1 MKGSDIWLSIIIFF
15 IFLLLF
21 LFNIISVGIKNI
33 KENWPEYRCNPM
45 VMPFSQDLGNIS
57 PRENFTYCSS
67 WR

>member
-33 KENWPEYRCNPM
+33 KENWPEYRCNPAAM
-45 VMPFSQDLGNIS
+45 AFS
-57 PRENFTYCSS
+57 
-67 WR
+67 